1 MSNKDII
8 HLNVGGTKYTTT
20 KSTLRRFPKS
30 MLGAMFTGNLPVTT
44 DKDGYYFI
52 DRCGYIFEYILQFLR
67 SGKLILPNNFS
78 DIELLQCEVDFYQIE
93 ELKVAVKDYTEKR
106 NKNVEANDGKTLLY
120 CMFRGHNLEGKS
132 FIDYGIYTKSKYT
145 KFEKRNDISYGKLLN
160 LNSLKTYL
168 QNNGWVLKDSA
179 KLKIEEAP
187 AFFLTEG
194 IEGNPFLKNVT
205 YNAVDIEIWVQKPGS
220 T

>member
-67 SGKLILPNNFS
+67 SGKLILPDHFS
-78 DIELLQCEVDFYQIE
+78 DVELLQCEADFYQIE
-93 ELKVAVKDYTEKR
+93 ELKVAVKDYMEKS
-106 NKNVEANDGKTLLY
+106 KNVEANDGKTLLH
-120 CMFRGHNLEGKS
+120 CMFRGHNLHGKS
-132 FIDYGIYTKSKYT
+132 FIDYRIYMKSKYT
-145 KFEKRNDISYGKLLN
+145 RFEIINQVSYGKLLN
-160 LNSLKTYL
+160 SNSLKTYL

-179 KLKIEEAP
+179 KLKTEEAP

-194 IEGNPFLKNVT
+194 IQCNPLSKNAT
-205 YNAVDIEIWVQKPGS
+205 YNAVDIEIWIQKPGS